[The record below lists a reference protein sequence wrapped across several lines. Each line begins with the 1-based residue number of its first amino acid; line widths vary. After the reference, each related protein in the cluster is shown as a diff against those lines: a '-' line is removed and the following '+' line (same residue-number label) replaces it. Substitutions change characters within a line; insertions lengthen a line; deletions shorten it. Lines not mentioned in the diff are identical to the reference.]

1 MGTSFGSA
9 IVLLGTIPWALPGT
23 ADRGVAAGLVLAI
36 ILAIAVMTKAPP
48 ARDVAGTASS
58 AWPPQRIAALVIGA
72 QILARSGELLAP
84 TTRDVVSIVAW
95 AAVAAIAIVLL
106 ALQRGLF
113 VAALAGAAAFTL
125 GPGFTMTTAFA
136 LAAPALAALVAD
148 ERRPLPLRAVCAAT
162 LLVPLVSDLVLG
174 AFVVLGAIA
183 VAGARWMR
191 WAAGLAALI
200 AFFAGGADRLAGLRG
215 TAWLLVL
222 LPIVLSELI
231 AETSRWRFGAAKA
244 ATRFAALG
252 LGLAIA
258 AQLDDL
264 SALSIPAVL
273 LAMTLGGAQP
283 LARATQTAWIG
294 VLAFAVAVLAAYPW
308 LREDALVDAAAVLA
322 LGQSWRAAL
331 VTVLL
336 VASAAIA
343 AILAESRRG
352 ASAAPRLVPFALF
365 ALLGVVALLAHPAV
379 EATPIAHQPIELV
392 AGSPA
397 WSLVLRDP
405 ARVRTVVL
413 HSSLSHAAATAPGT
427 VIAEVRLATAG
438 GDVVVPVRAGIDTG
452 EWAARRA
459 DVAAQ
464 PGFTAPVP
472 YLHWVDAGRGFFGQ
486 RYRSRTRLDQPVTA
500 TAVAV
505 RLTPDVTSDVVLTLF
520 HLELAR

>member
-1 MGTSFGSA
+1 
-9 IVLLGTIPWALPGT
+9 V
-23 ADRGVAAGLVLAI
+23 
-36 ILAIAVMTKAPP
+36 
-48 ARDVAGTASS
+48 
-58 AWPPQRIAALVIGA
+58 ALVIGA

-84 TTRDVVSIVAW
+84 STRDVVSTVAW

-113 VAALAGAAAFTL
+113 VAALAGATAFTL

-136 LAAPALAALVAD
+136 LAAPALATLVAD
-148 ERRPLPLRAVCAAT
+148 ERRPLPLRALCAAA
-162 LLVPLVSDLVLG
+162 LLVPLVSDLMLG

-215 TAWLLVL
+215 AAWLLVL
-222 LPIVLSELI
+222 LPIVLSELM

-294 VLAFAVAVLAAYPW
+294 VLAFAVAILAAYPW

-322 LGQSWRAAL
+322 LGQGWRAAL

-336 VASAAIA
+336 VAGAATA
-343 AILAESRRG
+343 AVLVARARRD
-352 ASAAPRLVPFALF
+352 STAAATIVRFALPVILGS
-365 ALLGVVALLAHPAV
+365 LLLLAHPAV
-379 EATPIAHQPIELV
+379 EATPIARQPIELDRRTP
-392 AGSPA
+392 S
-397 WSLVLRDP
+397 WSIALRDP
-405 ARVRTVVL
+405 ARVESL
-413 HSSLSHAAATAPGT
+413 LLDSSLSHAAATAPGT
-427 VIAEVRLATAG
+427 VIAEVRLASAG

-464 PGFTAPVP
+464 PGFTVPEP
-472 YLHWVDAGRGFFGQ
+472 YLHWVDAGGGFFGQ
-486 RYRSRTRLDQPVTA
+486 RYRSRTRLDQPVSA

-505 RLTPDVTSDVVLTLF
+505 RLAPGVPSDVVLTLF